1 MASKP
6 CVLCDRILHML
17 IHLIALMCGW
27 VGESQHGRERLDNC
41 LFKSHPQSF
50 RHSARFREEAAFV
63 KPWLEGYLMEHQ
75 RHWCRMM
82 LIVKVLFCFGHC
94 AIIAVFNWLNWHSGG
109 FFRRVTLVEDRRIL
123 GGMIIPI
130 NCQWFDFASRLEVQT
145 KFTLRFLNLYCF
157 FFF

>member
-1 MASKP
+1 MQRPESEHEHAWHTRLWLCCCCAQICVYWEMASKP

-63 KPWLEGYLMEHQ
+63 KPWLDGYLMENQH
-75 RHWCRMM
+75 HWCRMM
-82 LIVKVLFCFGHC
+82 LIVKVLFCFGHLC
-94 AIIAVFNWLNWHSGG
+94 Y
-109 FFRRVTLVEDRRIL
+109 
-123 GGMIIPI
+123 
-130 NCQWFDFASRLEVQT
+130 
-145 KFTLRFLNLYCF
+145 YCCV
-157 FFF
+157 